1 LVNQP
6 RYWLID
12 RWSRLISIAERA
24 LNPRPNPV
32 PLVRKGGDD
41 AKAQAAEQTL
51 AQSAGLGN
59 N

>member
-1 LVNQP
+1 
-6 RYWLID
+6 
-12 RWSRLISIAERA
+12 LISIAERV

-41 AKAQAAEQTL
+41 AKAQASEQTL